1 MPFPG
6 LGPAPVECNEG
17 PVMSHS
23 IYTVSQEPPRVVF
36 RESPATKILAVLLLV
51 VAGALVYTVMQSRKQ
66 AQGVVAV
73 APRPVVLSDQLG
85 ADEKATIQVF
95 SNVNPSV
102 VHITSIEARR
112 NRMNLDITEI
122 PQGTGTGFVWD
133 TAGHVVTNFHVVQQG
148 NSAQVTLSDGKT
160 YAAKIVG
167 TAPDKDLAVLQIDAP
182 PSKLVPISVGRSA
195 PLQVGQKVLAI
206 GNPFGLDHTLTTG
219 VISGLGRE
227 IKSVTQRSIF
237 DVIQT
242 DASINPGNSG
252 GPLLDS
258 SGSLIGINTAIY
270 SPSGANAGIGFA
282 VPVDTIN
289 GIVPELIRNGKISR
303 PALGINTLG
312 DSLAQQLK
320 IEGVVIQD
328 VVPGSG
334 AQAAGLTGVQPAN
347 NGQWAMGDVIIALGS
362 TEVKKLSDLHKA
374 LDAQKV
380 GDVVD
385 VTVMNNNQ
393 KRTVKVTLQPAL

>member
-1 MPFPG
+1 
-6 LGPAPVECNEG
+6 
-17 PVMSHS
+17 MSQS
-23 IYTVSQEPPRVVF
+23 VYTVSQEPPRVIF
-36 RESPATKILAVLLLV
+36 RESPATKILAVLLLA
-51 VAGALVYTVMQSRKQ
+51 VAGALVYTVIKSRQQ
-66 AQGVVAV
+66 AHGVVAL
-73 APRPVVLSDQLG
+73 APRPVVFSDQLG

-102 VHITSIEARR
+102 VHITSLAAQR

-133 TAGHVVTNFHVVQQG
+133 TAGHVVTNFHVVQGG
-148 NSAQVTLSDGKT
+148 NRAQVTLSDGKT
-160 YAAKIVG
+160 YAAKMVG
-167 TAPDKDLAVLQIDAP
+167 AAPDKDLAVLQIDAP
-182 PSKLVPISVGRSA
+182 PSKLLPIVVGRSA

-258 SGSLIGINTAIY
+258 SGSLIGINTAIF

-289 GIVPELIRNGKISR
+289 SIVPELIRNGKISR
-303 PALGINTLG
+303 PVLGINTLG

-328 VVPGSG
+328 VVPGGG
-334 AQAAGLTGVQPAN
+334 AAIAGLAGVQPAP
-347 NGQWAMGDVIIALGS
+347 NGQWAMGDVIVALGGID
-362 TEVKKLSDLHKA
+362 VKKLSDLHKA

-385 VTVMNNNQ
+385 VVVMQNGQ
-393 KRTVKVTLQPAL
+393 KRTVKVTLQPAP

>member
-1 MPFPG
+1 M
-6 LGPAPVECNEG
+6 AQ
-17 PVMSHS
+17 S
-23 IYTVSQEPPRVVF
+23 IYTVSQEPSRVVF

-66 AQGVVAV
+66 SQGVVAL
-73 APRPVVLSDQLG
+73 APRPVVFSDQLG
-85 ADEKATIQVF
+85 ADEKATMQVF

-102 VHITSIEARR
+102 VHITSIAAQR

-133 TAGHVVTNFHVVQQG
+133 TAGHVVTNFHVVQGG
-148 NSAQVTLSDGKT
+148 NRAQVTLSDGKT
-160 YAAKIVG
+160 YAAKMVG
-167 TAPDKDLAVLQIDAP
+167 AAPDKDLAVLQIDAP
-182 PSKLVPISVGRSA
+182 PSKLLPIVVGRSA

-258 SGSLIGINTAIY
+258 SGSLIGINTAIF

-289 GIVPELIRNGKISR
+289 SIVPELIRNGKISR
-303 PALGINTLG
+303 PVLGINTLG

-328 VVPGSG
+328 VVPGGG
-334 AQAAGLTGVQPAN
+334 AAMAGLAGVQPAP
-347 NGQWAMGDVIIALGS
+347 NGQWAMGDVIVALGGID
-362 TEVKKLSDLHKA
+362 VKKLSDLHKA

-385 VTVMNNNQ
+385 VVVLQNGQ
-393 KRTVKVTLQPAL
+393 KRTVKVTLQSAP